1 MADLIERVKCKIV
14 ITLNDENNTEI
25 DISLST
31 VENKNN
37 ITNYVTSIDIDESTN
52 AQNNNPVG
60 VVSANTLKIVLNSND
75 RSLFPENNQSP
86 YYGFMNNTATIR
98 VTLTDVDGEVNFNT
112 YYISKWNSNIN
123 SNNPNQVIIEATDL
137 LAIINKNSVPSGTI
151 TNRDMT
157 TKESF
162 IFMLNNLNNN
172 LDLKY
177 KLQYDESDINF
188 SDFDKIEYDNIE
200 AGNMSDW
207 LNTVSQCTL
216 TNIYIARDNK
226 LKTDNCLDDKA
237 TESVGTLSDKVNITN
252 ASVDTGGLVNYTGVK
267 INYITNT
274 INPMT
279 ELTTVSNQ
287 LVKPGVNVFDDIDLS
302 NKVFTINAVRL
313 ISNTSQ
319 ALKLTKL
326 VYDKRKCNI
335 EIENITTEN
344 ITCSIVIYGQSFK
357 ENKLSV
363 LKTKGSTNEIL
374 EVTNKLLLPNYA
386 DKYANNL
393 LKLVGLKNSSL
404 SLTGFFNPRLKLGDT
419 IYVDVDKSIKT
430 SGYYKIIGLHWKIS
444 NTIKCTAKVIKVIV

>member
-1 MADLIERVKCKIV
+1 MTDLIERVKCKIV

-335 EIENITTEN
+335 EIENTTTED

>member
-1 MADLIERVKCKIV
+1 MTDLIERVKCKIV
-14 ITLNDENNTEI
+14 ITLNDVTNTEI
-25 DISLST
+25 DISLNT

-98 VTLTDVDGEVNFNT
+98 VTLTDVDGEINFNT

-162 IFMLNNLNNN
+162 IFMLNNLNEN

-177 KLQYDESDINF
+177 KLQYDESDIKF

-237 TESVGTLSDKVNITN
+237 TESVGNLSDKVNITN

-274 INPMT
+274 INPMA

-319 ALKLTKL
+319 SLKLTKL

-335 EIENITTEN
+335 EIENTTTED

-393 LKLVGLKNSSL
+393 LKLVGLRNSSL

>member
-1 MADLIERVKCKIV
+1 MTDLIERVKCKIV

-25 DISLST
+25 DISLNN

-237 TESVGTLSDKVNITN
+237 TESVGNLSDKVNITN

-274 INPMT
+274 INPMA

-335 EIENITTEN
+335 EIENTTTEN

-393 LKLVGLKNSSL
+393 LKLVGLRNSSL

>member
-1 MADLIERVKCKIV
+1 MTDLIERVKCKIV

-162 IFMLNNLNNN
+162 IFMLNNLNEN

-177 KLQYDESDINF
+177 KLQYDESDIKF

-274 INPMT
+274 INPMA

-319 ALKLTKL
+319 ALKLNKL

-335 EIENITTEN
+335 EIENTTTEN

-374 EVTNKLLLPNYA
+374 EVTNKLLLPDYA

-393 LKLVGLKNSSL
+393 LKLVGLRNSSL